1 MWLSTTLLWCLNAW
15 GTIATSGSHDEYG
28 PLNFKAAFGQS
39 PEPMIIDVN
48 PAFIEQTRVKASLTR
63 LAIDI
68 DIPPFTEG
76 VPSNNISAIT
86 DFWANN
92 YDWAAVQ
99 SNLNRQYQ
107 HFTTTIPPLNH
118 SQAAFS
124 EPIPLHFV
132 HHTSSRSDAIPLLFI
147 HGWPGSFL
155 EVGNILADLV
165 EPSNP
170 SDPAFH
176 VVAPSI
182 PGFAFSPAPA
192 KPGFGLI
199 EAGAAFQQLMLQLG
213 YERYVIQG
221 GDFGSHTARYM
232 GAAYPD
238 SVVSILCNLY
248 GVTANETDRA
258 RQAANETTAE
268 ENAYIEFFDT
278 TEPFALAFWNLEAAV
293 PLQLGILLTDSPVG
307 NLAWPYMG
315 MRGYAPGY
323 EWTIEDLITWAMML
337 YIQGPY
343 GSVRIY
349 RELQRVSPN
358 PNHSV
363 SLGDQT
369 SILTSHRRAR
379 MLSGTLM
386 LPFLLACCNISPMQH
401 TAHLATGVSVLPT
414 SHRLCARIRQS
425 SVVTSLHM

>member
-1 MWLSTTLLWCLNAW
+1 MWTSTTLLCCLNAW
-15 GTIATSGSHDEYG
+15 GIIAASEPHDEYG
-28 PLNFKAAFGQS
+28 ALNFKAAFGQS
-39 PEPMIIDVN
+39 PEPMIIDVD
-48 PAFIEQTRVKASLTR
+48 PIFIEQTRVKASLTR

-68 DIPPFTEG
+68 DVPPFTEG

-86 DFWANN
+86 DFWANE
-92 YDWAAVQ
+92 YDWDAVQ
-99 SNLNRQYQ
+99 SSLNRQYQ
-107 HFTTTIPPLNH
+107 HYTTTIPPLND
-118 SQAAFS
+118 SQATFS

-132 HHTSSRSDAIPLLFI
+132 HHTSSRADAIPLLFI

-176 VVAPSI
+176 VIAPSI
-182 PGFAFSPAPA
+182 PGFGFSPAPT

-199 EAGAAFQQLMLQLG
+199 EAGAAFHQLMLQLG

-232 GAAYPD
+232 GAAYPN

-268 ENAYIEFFDT
+268 ENAYIEFLDS
-278 TEPFALAFWNLEAAV
+278 TEPFALAFWNLEAMV

-307 NLAWPYMG
+307 NLAWPYLG
-315 MRGYAPGY
+315 MRAFVPGY
-323 EWTIEDLITWAMML
+323 EWAIDDLITWAMML

-349 RELQRVSPN
+349 RELARVSPK
-358 PNHSV
+358 PRHHV
-363 SLGDQT
+363 FLEDQT
-369 SILTSHRRAR
+369 SILTFPI
-379 MLSGTLM
+379 GG
-386 LPFLLACCNISPMQH
+386 H
-401 TAHLATGVSVLPT
+401 TCFPVPLRHCSYW
-414 SHRLCARIRQS
+414 CAAIFP
-425 SVVTSLHM
+425 